1 MRFAGDLFRAFRPGG
16 DAFRSTEKNI
26 RGADREARGFIKRN
40 PWSLG
45 AVGYGLKGTGALDQ
59 PAPGLRGLG
68 AIGGLAGSFG
78 GQNRSE
84 GSSHPLASDPLG
96 GLVGALWK

>member
-1 MRFAGDLFRAFRPGG
+1 MRFAGDLFSAFRPGG
-16 DAFRSTEKNI
+16 EAI
-26 RGADREARGFIKRN
+26 MGADREARGFIKRN

-45 AVGYGLKGTGALDQ
+45 AVGYGLKETGALDQ

-96 GLVGALWK
+96 GLVGAFWK

>member
-1 MRFAGDLFRAFRPGG
+1 MRFAGDLFSAFRPGG
-16 DAFRSTEKNI
+16 EAI
-26 RGADREARGFIKRN
+26 MGADREARGFIKKN

-45 AVGYGLKGTGALDQ
+45 AVGYGLKETGALDK

-78 GQNRSE
+78 GDQAESK
-84 GSSHPLASDPLG
+84 SPFPIG
-96 GLVGALWK
+96 GLVGRFF

>member
-1 MRFAGDLFRAFRPGG
+1 MRFAGDLFSAFRPGG
-16 DAFRSTEKNI
+16 EAI
-26 RGADREARGFIKRN
+26 MGADREARGFIKKN

-45 AVGYGLKGTGALDQ
+45 AVGYGLKETGALDK

-78 GQNRSE
+78 GQSE
-84 GSSHPLASDPLG
+84 SKSPFPVG
-96 GLVGALWK
+96 GLVGGLFG

>member
-1 MRFAGDLFRAFRPGG
+1 MRFAGDLFSAFRPGG
-16 DAFRSTEKNI
+16 DAFGSTEKNI
-26 RGADREARGFIKRN
+26 MGADREARRFIKEH

-45 AVGYGLKGTGALDQ
+45 AVGYGLKETGTLDK

-78 GQNRSE
+78 GDQAESK
-84 GSSHPLASDPLG
+84 SPFPIG
-96 GLVGALWK
+96 GLAGGFFS

>member
-26 RGADREARGFIKRN
+26 RGADREARHFLKKH
-40 PWSLG
+40 PWTLG
-45 AVGYGLKGTGALDQ
+45 GVGYGLKETGALDQ
-59 PAPGLRGLG
+59 PPPGLRGLG

-78 GQNRSE
+78 GQSE
-84 GSSHPLASDPLG
+84 SKSQFPVG
-96 GLVGALWK
+96 GLVGGLFG